1 MRGEK
6 KMGKGKILKK
16 LASGIMAF
24 AVTLTTLSA
33 LPQLEASAAPAT
45 PRMIGKRITIRN
57 HARRFFFL

>member
-1 MRGEK
+1 
-6 KMGKGKILKK
+6 MGKGKILKK

-45 PRMIGKRITIRN
+45 PRIIVDMNNRQG
-57 HARRFFFL
+57 